1 MNSAPLQD
9 ARATLRKWEWA
20 LLALALVAIRGPLW
34 LLPGLGR
41 DEATYAVWAY
51 HPHPAYAPLL
61 QAMLIVPRVLG
72 ADAAWMWRWPSI
84 VSGMVVLLLFERW
97 MAACGA
103 ARGARVLALV
113 LFAFSPWQTYT
124 GAILHPDDLQ
134 LTAIFAF
141 AWASRTGHTRVALVA
156 AALAPWAKP
165 SGVIVT
171 AIALLWRLRAGRP
184 SARSVATWVLVLVV
198 AFAPLGFAHPGL
210 VTAMMSFGKVVAPTP
225 LLERIAVLLLG
236 VVFLAGPGAW
246 VGLAR
251 GLWHAP
257 RLDLRVAPDRL
268 LGLALLGAFALAAAF
283 SGQVKG
289 NWLLPG
295 LFLLWPMGLV
305 PRTRWRPRA
314 GWNVAIGASVLLSTA
329 LTLVFARPDL
339 ARWAEERWGRA
350 ILPSYLTV
358 AGTREAEVA
367 SATQWWQRPAEY
379 RSLAPWCEE
388 VWPPQPIE
396 VVVSDDYGLAAQW
409 AMTCP
414 TSVPRLVLPRDTLL
428 PRPRT
433 IPAGALVIAVQCD
446 VADLVG
452 AAGWI
457 ELDPLPHP
465 VTGAPVHRALAI
477 DGIVLPPRVH
487 PIPSPRIPR

>member
-1 MNSAPLQD
+1 MTAGLRMNP
-9 ARATLRKWEWA
+9 ARLHVDDDPIRKWEWA
-20 LLALALVAIRGPLW
+20 LLMFALVAIRAPLW

-41 DEATYAVWAY
+41 DEATYAVWAH

-61 QAMLIVPRVLG
+61 QAMLALPRALG
-72 ADAAWMWRWPSI
+72 TDAVWLWRWPSI
-84 VSGMVVLLLFERW
+84 VSGMLVLLLFERW

-103 ARGARVLALV
+103 VRGARVLALL

-134 LTAIFAF
+134 LAAIFAF
-141 AWASRTGHTRVALVA
+141 AWASRTGRTPVAMVA

-171 AIALLWRLRAGRP
+171 AVALLGRLAAGRP
-184 SARSVATWVLVLVV
+184 TARSVGAWMLVLLV

-210 VTAMMSFGKVVAPTP
+210 VTALMSFGRVAAPTP

-251 GLWHAP
+251 GLWRAP
-257 RLDLRVAPDRL
+257 RLDPRVLPDRL

-295 LFLLWPMGLV
+295 LFLLWPMDLV
-305 PRTRWRPRA
+305 PGTRWRSRM
-314 GWNVAIGASVLLSTA
+314 GWNAAIGASVLLSVA
-329 LTLVFARPDL
+329 LTVVFARPDL
-339 ARWAEERWGRA
+339 ARWAEERWGHA
-350 ILPSYLTV
+350 VLPSYLSV

-367 SATQWWQRPAEY
+367 SATQWWHRPAEY
-379 RSLAPWCEE
+379 RSLASWCAED
-388 VWPPQPIE
+388 WPQQRIE

-414 TSVPRLVLPRDTLL
+414 TTVPRLVLPRDTLM

-433 IPAGALVIAVQCD
+433 IPAGAIVIAVQCD
-446 VADLVG
+446 VQDLVG
-452 AAGWI
+452 TAGWT
-457 ELDPLPHP
+457 ELDPLAHP
-465 VTGAPVHRALAI
+465 ITGAPVQRALV
-477 DGIVLPPRVH
+477 IVELALP
-487 PIPSPRIPR
+487 